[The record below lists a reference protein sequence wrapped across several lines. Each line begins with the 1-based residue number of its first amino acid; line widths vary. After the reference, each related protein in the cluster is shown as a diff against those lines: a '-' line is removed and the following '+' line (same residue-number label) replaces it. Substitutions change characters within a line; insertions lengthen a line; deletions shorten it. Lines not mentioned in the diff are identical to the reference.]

1 MKTYTIPMVPGPT
14 FVPER
19 VLRAGMMNYGSA
31 DLEEEFYALFQET
44 EKLLQLFFGTKNQI
58 VIQSG
63 EGMVALWSALKST
76 LKKGDKVLAVS
87 TGVFGYGIGE
97 MAASIGCEVKY
108 VEHPFNSGITL
119 WSEIEAAIRSFQPKM
134 ITAVHC
140 ETPSGVMNP
149 LRQLGALKAKY
160 NVPLLYVDAVSSMG
174 AELIEVDAN
183 YIDLCLGGSQKAL
196 SAPPNSAFLAV
207 SDKAWEVI
215 DEINYVGYDA
225 LKPFRKAMELKY
237 FPYTPSWVNIAQLY
251 EASRVI
257 MDDGFNNTIKRHRYN
272 AAHVMESMTKMGY
285 MPYVQDL
292 QFAASTV
299 SAFLIPE
306 RYTWVAFDKQLRN
319 KGLVVGGSYGP
330 LAGKIFRLGHMG
342 SQSNRNLIDP
352 ALDILKDLCV

>member
-14 FVPER
+14 IVPER

-31 DLEEEFYALFQET
+31 DLEEEFYSLFQET
-44 EKLLQLFFGTKNQI
+44 EKLLQLFFGTKNKI
-58 VIQSG
+58 VIQTG
-63 EGMVALWSALKST
+63 EGMVALWSALRNT

-87 TGVFGYGIGE
+87 TGIFGSGIGE
-97 MAASIGCEVKY
+97 MAASIGCEVMY
-108 VEHPFNSGITL
+108 IEHPFNSGITK
-119 WSEIEAAIRSFQPKM
+119 WMEIETAIQSFQPKM

-140 ETPSGVMNP
+140 ETPSGVINP
-149 LRQLGALKAKY
+149 LTQLGELKAKY
-160 NVPLLYVDAVSSMG
+160 NVPLLYVDAVASVG
-174 AELIEVDAN
+174 AELIDADAN
-183 YIDLCLGGSQKAL
+183 HIDLCLGGSQKAL

-207 SDKAWEVI
+207 SDKAWDII

-225 LKPFRKAMELKY
+225 LKPFRNALENKY

-251 EASRVI
+251 EASMVI
-257 MDDGFNNTIKRHRYN
+257 MDDDFSDTIKRHKYN

-285 MPYVQDL
+285 QPFVEDL

-306 RYTWVAFDKQLRN
+306 KYTWETFDKKLRS
-319 KGLVVGGSYGP
+319 KGLAVGGNYGP
-330 LAGKIFRLGHMG
+330 LAGKIFRIGHMG

-352 ALDILKDLCV
+352 ALEILKDLIV

>member
-1 MKTYTIPMVPGPT
+1 MKSYTIPMVPGPT
-14 FVPER
+14 LVPER

-31 DLEEEFYALFQET
+31 DLEEEFYSLFEET

-58 VIQSG
+58 VIQTG

-97 MAASIGCEVKY
+97 MAASIGCEVMFI
-108 VEHPFNSGITL
+108 EHPFNNGITL
-119 WSEIEAAIRSFQPKM
+119 WSEIETAIRAFQPKM

-149 LRQLGALKAKY
+149 LSQLGELKEKY
-160 NVPLLYVDAVSSMG
+160 NVPLLYVDTVSSIG
-174 AELIEVDAN
+174 AELIEADEN
-183 YIDLCLGGSQKAL
+183 HIDLCLGGSQKVL

-225 LKPFRKAMELKY
+225 LKPFHNAVESKY

-251 EASRVI
+251 EASMVI
-257 MDDGFNNTIKRHRYN
+257 MDDGFSDTIKRHKYN
-272 AAHVMESMTKMGY
+272 ADYVMESMTKMGY
-285 MPYVQDL
+285 VPFVKDL
-292 QFAASTV
+292 QFTSSTV

-306 RYTWVAFDKQLRN
+306 KYTWTTFDKKLRN
-319 KGLVVGGSYGP
+319 KGLVVGGSYGS